1 MSPKGQ
7 QAGEGSENHS
17 QTSSNV
23 EKDLGQKSQKLDVAT
38 EHLKIATG
46 LDQLL
51 RLVAYQRAA
60 TQSLEKSFEATEK
73 KIECWMYKEGEGC
86 CIEGAAQSDYMHNR
100 AE

>member
-17 QTSSNV
+17 QASSNV

-38 EHLKIATG
+38 EHLKVATG

-51 RLVAYQRAA
+51 RLVAYQRVV
-60 TQSLEKSFEATEK
+60 TQSLEKSFKATEK
-73 KIECWMYKEGEGC
+73 KIECWM
-86 CIEGAAQSDYMHNR
+86 
-100 AE
+100 